1 MRDFFRSPLF
11 RCLVWLILVCCLLVN
26 VSPIRAKAFAVE
38 ATTAVALA
46 CIFMLVSAASIG
58 AVYVLDQADVLEK
71 TGQQI
76 AGLLQDKYVSSPI
89 PWYEAFPDWDDWFP
103 PDLPPD
109 NSKFR
114 ILNTAGEVL

>member
-11 RCLVWLILVCCLLVN
+11 RCLVCLILVCCILVN
-26 VSPIRAKAFAVE
+26 VSLIRAKAFAVE

-58 AVYVLDQADVLEK
+58 AVYVLDQADVLDK

-76 AGLLQDKYVSSPI
+76 AGLLQDKYRR
-89 PWYEAFPDWDDWFP
+89 
-103 PDLPPD
+103 L
-109 NSKFR
+109 
-114 ILNTAGEVL
+114 